1 MKCLRSKIKDNSGF
15 TLVEIAIV
23 LVIIGLLIG
32 GVLKGQEMIENA
44 KIKRVMKNGDELR
57 AAIFT
62 YQDRFGYLPGD
73 DPLATTHL
81 PGVALI
87 TNGNGNGQVAAAED
101 EDLFA
106 HLSGSGLI
114 TGSPAG
120 YIGPPIR
127 FPSHPFGGT
136 YFVQYSAVPGR
147 ASNWIFY
154 NTVPV
159 DVALAIDTSL
169 DDGVRTTGS
178 IRASA
183 DYTTTAP
190 LTLYVDL

>member
-1 MKCLRSKIKDNSGF
+1 MSDNSGF

-23 LVIIGLLIG
+23 LVIIGVLIG

-62 YQDRFGYLPGD
+62 YQDRFGFLPGD

-87 TNGNGNGQVAAAED
+87 VNGNGNGQIPAAED

-106 HLSGSGLI
+106 HLSGAGLI

-136 YFVQYSAVPGR
+136 YFVRYSATPGR

-169 DDGVRTTGS
+169 DDGDRNTGS

-183 DYTTTAP
+183 DYTTTDP
-190 LTLYVDL
+190 LTMYVDL